1 MHVCTVASR
10 LLNPLNFSSQLIFQG
25 VVESSLVFAKVAL
38 DDGDGPRWKIENL
51 NPVDGV
57 VL

>member
-25 VVESSLVFAKVAL
+25 VVESSLVFAKVAF
-38 DDGDGPRWKIENL
+38 DDGDGPWWKVENL
-51 NPVDGV
+51 NPVDGI